1 MPTLNVDNLETL
13 GKLLGE
19 VPLAVVYFGAPTCS
33 ICTVLKPKIEALCE
47 TRFPKALLLEVD
59 RDVAPDVAAA
69 WSVFSL
75 PTVVVATE
83 GREAQRFV
91 RSFSVEAV
99 RVAVERPYEFLYGG
113 PA

>member
-1 MPTLNVDNLETL
+1 MPTLHVDNLETL

-19 VPLAVVYFGAPTCS
+19 APLAIVYFGAPTCG
-33 ICTVLKPKIEALCE
+33 ICTVLRPKIEALC
-47 TRFPKALLLEVD
+47 TSRFPKALLLEVD
-59 RDVAPDVAAA
+59 RDLAPDVAAA

-83 GREAQRFV
+83 GREGQRFV

-99 RVAVERPYEFLYGG
+99 SEAVERPYGVLYG
-113 PA
+113 A